1 MTTKDDG
8 AVGEV
13 TQAPRP
19 PLSPKERVI
28 PRTRPG
34 LWTATGV
41 TVLLLALGLFS
52 IATNRRFQWHV
63 VGGYLFDPMILDGL
77 VMTVVL
83 TVVAMAIG
91 ISLGVVLAFMRFSDS
106 RFLVTVSAGYA
117 WLFRSV
123 PALVQILIWFN
134 LAALYPRLSVGVPF
148 GPEFFSASTN
158 DLITPLA
165 AAILGLGLNQA
176 AYTGE
181 VIRGGMLSV
190 GRGQSEAARALG
202 MSERRRLGWIVL
214 PQAMKAILPPVG
226 NEVIGMLKNTSLVSV
241 IAVADLLYSA
251 QIIYSRTYQVIPLL
265 MVACVW
271 YLVAT
276 SILSIGQHFIERR
289 FNRGS

>member
-1 MTTKDDG
+1 MTIKDD
-8 AVGEV
+8 V
-13 TQAPRP
+13 TVAGRARAAR
-19 PLSPKERVI
+19 SAAREERVI
-28 PRTRPG
+28 PRSRPG
-34 LWTATGV
+34 LWVATAV
-41 TVLLLALGLFS
+41 TVVLLALVLFS
-52 IATNRRFQWHV
+52 VATNPRFRWDV
-63 VGGYLFDPMILDGL
+63 VGGYLFDPMILSGL
-77 VMTVVL
+77 LMTVVL
-83 TVVAMAIG
+83 TIVAMAIG
-91 ISLGVVLAFMRFSDS
+91 IGLGVVLAFMRFSDS
-106 RFLVTVSAGYA
+106 RFLIAVSAGYS

-134 LAALYPRLSVGVPF
+134 LAALYPRLALGVPF
-148 GPEFFSASTN
+148 GPELFSVSTN

-202 MSERRRLGWIVL
+202 MSEGRRLGRIVL

-265 MVACVW
+265 MVACIW

-276 SILSIGQHFIERR
+276 SVLSVGQHFIERR